1 MSGSQDWL
9 VSQSR
14 FYNTTP
20 YRVITRSL
28 TLLKSVVITVYVD
41 LNIQVMTTTTV
52 RDVLITMI
60 INYEKKLK
68 EENRKSKVN

>member
-1 MSGSQDWL
+1 
-9 VSQSR
+9 
-14 FYNTTP
+14 
-20 YRVITRSL
+20 
-28 TLLKSVVITVYVD
+28 
-41 LNIQVMTTTTV
+41 MTTTTV